1 MVSLFPEQELA
12 GFFFVPRL
20 SPSLVWLHIDTP
32 PFILYTTVN
41 SLRLHADWST
51 EQLEKHHKELSGQLG
66 NYFLRIASPRIAGL
80 AVPLSQNVHEA
91 LPTDLKQLFLE
102 SPDAPSLPAANA
114 DPNYEQL
121 RLTRA
126 LPARVAAHMEAC
138 EVGAALAEIVEV
150 LKHVRIPTCIS
161 TCC

>member
-1 MVSLFPEQELA
+1 MIKPFFLLYSPARSL
-12 GFFFVPRL
+12 
-20 SPSLVWLHIDTP
+20 H
-32 PFILYTTVN
+32 LY
-41 SLRLHADWST
+41 ADWST

-66 NYFLRIASPRIAGL
+66 NYFLRIASPRIAAR

-91 LPTDLKQLFLE
+91 LPTDLKQLFFE
-102 SPDAPSLPAANA
+102 SPDSPSLPAADV

-126 LPARVAAHMEAC
+126 LPAHVAAHMETY

-161 TCC
+161 TYSDLTLKTIAGE